1 MALIVSPDS
10 FLKVIVESP
19 DELPLSDSFLL
30 LEKVRVALLTVLLE
44 KVTLPLEYL
53 SPSSSTT
60 WKYQVL
66 VPSRSMSMVSSSPA
80 SMVLS
85 QMISEL
91 EKLLSLDMYSF
102 SMSSLEL
109 FSTLSAVSPVDTVM
123 VLSFACSNLPFS
135 LSTTVT

>member
-1 MALIVSPDS
+1 MALMVSPDS

-19 DELPLSDSFLL
+19 DELPLSDNFLL

-80 SMVLS
+80 SIVLS

-102 SMSSLEL
+102 SMSSLDL
-109 FSTLSAVSPVDTVM
+109 FSTLSAVSPEDTVM